1 MDDARAS
8 QLPRPLSRIAL
19 GTFKI
24 GRTAGAKYP
33 NTYDLPSEDAAAAL
47 LGAALDLGITLIDTA
62 PAYGL
67 AEERI
72 GRALAHRRD
81 DFILSTKVG
90 EHFEEGASRFDF
102 TARGIRESVEA
113 SLRTLRTEVID
124 ILLVHSSGDDLAIL
138 AQSDTVETLHALR
151 DEGKARLIGFSGKTV
166 EGQRQALDWADA
178 LMVEYNLDNRDQEE
192 VIATAADTGAI
203 VLIKKGLASGH
214 LDGEEALRFL
224 MQESPVAEAIDSVVI
239 GSGSIARM
247 QQNYEIMASF
257 SPQAG

>member
-8 QLPRPLSRIAL
+8 QLPRPLSRLAL

-33 NTYDLPSEDAAAAL
+33 DPYDLPSADAAAAL
-47 LGAALDLGITLIDTA
+47 LNAALDLGITLLDTA
-62 PAYGL
+62 PAYGF

-72 GRALAHRRD
+72 GNALANRRD
-81 DFILSTKVG
+81 EFILSTKVG
-90 EHFEEGASRFDF
+90 EHFEEGNSRFDF
-102 TARGIRESVEA
+102 TAGGIRTTVEN

-138 AQSDTVETLHALR
+138 TQSDAVETLHTLR

-166 EGQRQALDWADA
+166 EGQRQSLDWADSV
-178 LMVEYNLDNRDQEE
+178 MVEYNIDNRDQEE
-192 VIATAADTGAI
+192 VIAAAFQTGAI

-224 MQESPVAEAIDSVVI
+224 LQESPVATAIDSVVI
-239 GSGSIARM
+239 GSSSIARM
-247 QQNYEIMASF
+247 QQNLEIMASL